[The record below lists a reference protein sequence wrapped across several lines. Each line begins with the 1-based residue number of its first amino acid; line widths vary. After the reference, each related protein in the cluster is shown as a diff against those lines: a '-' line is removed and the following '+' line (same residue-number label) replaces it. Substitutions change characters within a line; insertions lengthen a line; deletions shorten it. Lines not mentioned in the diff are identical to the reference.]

1 MANRDLVAIGTSA
14 GGVEALL
21 LLARSFP
28 ERFPAS
34 VLVTLHIG
42 TYPRSTLDDVLSRA
56 GPLPATFA
64 VEGERLRKS
73 HIYIAPPDRHLLV
86 VGDHLHLGYGPR
98 ENNTR
103 PAIDPMLRSAA
114 VCRGPRSVGVVLTG
128 TLSDGASGLWAL
140 DQCGGLTVVQD
151 PIDAAFPEM
160 PMTAMNQAHP
170 DHVVR
175 LAEMPQLLNSLV
187 HEPAGPP
194 RPVPESFKYEVE
206 VARTGNS
213 SMAEMDRFGRRSV
226 LSCPD
231 CGGVMWE
238 IDEGDLMRFRCHVG
252 HTYSAELLNVAL
264 DENLRR
270 ALASARRALEERLAL
285 ATKLE
290 KQAAESGHRL
300 LTENWGERVRE
311 YQGELGVIRESIR
324 RMDEIAANSAANAAA
339 AAE

>member
-1 MANRDLVAIGTSA
+1 
-14 GGVEALL
+14 
-21 LLARSFP
+21 
-28 ERFPAS
+28 
-34 VLVTLHIG
+34 
-42 TYPRSTLDDVLSRA
+42 
-56 GPLPATFA
+56 
-64 VEGERLRKS
+64 
-73 HIYIAPPDRHLLV
+73 
-86 VGDHLHLGYGPR
+86 
-98 ENNTR
+98 
-103 PAIDPMLRSAA
+103 
-114 VCRGPRSVGVVLTG
+114 
-128 TLSDGASGLWAL
+128 
-140 DQCGGLTVVQD
+140 
-151 PIDAAFPEM
+151 
-160 PMTAMNQAHP
+160 
-170 DHVVR
+170 
-175 LAEMPQLLNSLV
+175 
-187 HEPAGPP
+187 
-194 RPVPESFKYEVE
+194 
-206 VARTGNS
+206 
-213 SMAEMDRFGRRSV
+213 MAETDRFGRRSV